1 MTTALYS
8 MREKIIGL
16 GRLLYKRKQAD
27 AAYILLKSSNLFA
40 FVPEAPGLAARSA
53 LLKEE
58 ISNYGK
64 LNE

>member
-1 MTTALYS
+1 MTTDLYS

-27 AAYILLKSSNLFA
+27 AAYILLKSSNFFA
-40 FVPEAPGLAARSA
+40 FAPEAPGLAARSA

-58 ISNYGK
+58 ISKYRKSN
-64 LNE
+64 

>member
-8 MREKIIGL
+8 MREKICGL
-16 GRLLYKRKQAD
+16 GRLLYKRKQTD
-27 AAYILLKSSNLFA
+27 TAYILLKSSNLFT